1 MRNWDVN
8 AFFLRGAGPSRS
20 ALFLRGASPSRSA
33 LFLRG
38 ASPSRSAL
46 FLRGASPSQ
55 EKSGAR
61 GACLSPPREEP
72 PAGPSTRRTAHPS
85 DSRDP
90 TPGTTDYPSRP
101 TPRPGIKHA
110 DAPSSPRGARGA
122 GPSQEKSGARG
133 ACLSP
138 PREEPPA
145 APAPGALP
153 TPVTHETPSQEPLI
167 TPRGRRRAPASNTPM
182 PPVRLGEREGPAPRK
197 KRAERE
203 GPAPRKRRA
212 ECESADKPG
221 SVEGNHSSRAPVAG
235 CLQRPTRA
243 QRGPRLRAPIWPC
256 SGRGLPSRRRCRRTR
271 CALTAPFHPC
281 RRHRESAGGGLLS
294 VALSVGSRPP
304 GVTWHPVLWS
314 PDFPLRRMT
323 QRLPGRLAWPP
334 YHVGRVARR

>member
-1 MRNWDVN
+1 MRSGSN
-8 AFFLRGAGPSRS
+8 ASTSASLKCRRS
-20 ALFLRGASPSRSA
+20 AGVNFLSHRLYLAVSSYSTPHRSRQPFA
-33 LFLRG
+33 DC
-38 ASPSRSAL
+38 SRLLNVA
-46 FLRGASPSQ
+46 
-55 EKSGAR
+55 
-61 GACLSPPREEP
+61 
-72 PAGPSTRRTAHPS
+72 AGPSTRRAAHPVT
-85 DSRDP
+85 REA
-90 TPGTTDYPSRP
+90 
-101 TPRPGIKHA
+101 PR
-110 DAPSSPRGARGA
+110 
-122 GPSQEKSGARG
+122 Q
-133 ACLSP
+133 
-138 PREEPPA
+138 EPP
-145 APAPGALP
+145 
-153 TPVTHETPSQEPLI
+153 I

-182 PPVRLGEREGPAPRK
+182 PPVRPGEREGPRPSQEKSGARGACLSPPREELPAGPSTRCAAHPVTRKAPSQEPLITPRGRRRAPVPNTPATPVCLGEREGQAPRKKKAAEREGPAPRK
-197 KRAERE
+197 K
-203 GPAPRKRRA
+203 RA

-221 SVEGNHSSRAPVAG
+221 SVEGNHSSRAPVTG

-304 GVTWHPVLWS
+304 GVTWRPVLRS